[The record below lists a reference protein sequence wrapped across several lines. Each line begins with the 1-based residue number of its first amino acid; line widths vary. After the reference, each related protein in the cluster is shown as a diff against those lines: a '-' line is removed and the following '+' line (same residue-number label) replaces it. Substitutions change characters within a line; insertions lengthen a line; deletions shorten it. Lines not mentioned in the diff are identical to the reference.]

1 MATVPIHPAAG
12 CGEARPE
19 NLTRVDLGSP
29 YHRPVPESHSVAMLA
44 VALSSAATAF
54 YLGGAAKPL
63 PFAVAPAASSLK
75 HAAFM
80 MAEYTSKDELLL
92 EEEIE
97 RSGVEA
103 DIEEVDK
110 KAVASDLAA
119 KVDWSPSA
127 RGEPGKTPRDL
138 KYGPLNM

>member
-1 MATVPIHPAAG
+1 
-12 CGEARPE
+12 
-19 NLTRVDLGSP
+19 
-29 YHRPVPESHSVAMLA
+29 MLA
-44 VALSSAATAF
+44 AALSSAATSF
-54 YLGGAAKPL
+54 YLGGAAQPL
-63 PFAVAPAASSLK
+63 SFAVPPAVSPR

-80 MAEYTSKDELLL
+80 MAEFTSKDELLL

-110 KAVASDLAA
+110 KAVDDAIADN
-119 KVDWSPSA
+119 VDWTPSA

>member
-1 MATVPIHPAAG
+1 
-12 CGEARPE
+12 
-19 NLTRVDLGSP
+19 
-29 YHRPVPESHSVAMLA
+29 MLA
-44 VALSSAATAF
+44 VALSSAATSF
-54 YLGGAAKPL
+54 YLGGAAQPL
-63 PFAVAPAASSLK
+63 SFAVPPAASPR
-75 HAAFM
+75 HAPFM
-80 MAEYTSKDELLL
+80 MAEFTSKDELLL

-110 KAVASDLAA
+110 KSIASDLAEN
-119 KVDWSPSA
+119 VEWTPSA

>member
-1 MATVPIHPAAG
+1 
-12 CGEARPE
+12 
-19 NLTRVDLGSP
+19 
-29 YHRPVPESHSVAMLA
+29 MLA

-127 RGEPGKTPRDL
+127 RGEPGKTPRAL